1 MGAGLGLVLPLVAI
15 VLVVGW
21 VVHTAVEE
29 AAEIGRRTRCAENLR
44 RIAEAAQAY
53 AQAHANAWPD
63 VFSETSISWHDV
75 GNTRTDQWD
84 PVAAEVKAG
93 AKKTPG
99 VVSPKGPQGAAQKRH
114 RVSFSPAADPAGPPS
129 ASPSAPPSVAC
140 FAEPPGVAG
149 PAEQG
154 PDGPGDNGLD
164 VQSNTANLWT
174 LIHWGLG
181 PEAFI
186 CPATAHLVDRVD
198 VAAIRTTYAA
208 YLAER
213 RKAEEAIAKAA
224 AERAAAEKDAAE
236 KAKTEV
242 PRELTPADLFAPAV
256 PKPKPEGPP
265 EKGPAPPKKPDEF
278 RPEKPPEDLAIG
290 DIGIEET
297 TAEKPTL
304 PPRPAEDVPVAT
316 GAKRPAA
323 PDIPLPDPPRI
334 VRDFRGECFCSYSY
348 QNVLGRFALT
358 AACEAPGEVAV
369 LADSNPMRRD
379 FWSGPEEEAA
389 KKKPRKAPGV
399 EPSPPPDTR
408 GTIKTRVRHGPT
420 DRKLAEGT
428 KFIQTEATANWNTEV
443 TAVAHPW
450 ELNSPNHAFQGQNV
464 LYLDGHVEWTVH
476 PYCGPRMDNIWLRRR
491 TDVARDPIFDQ
502 ILNLREFND
511 PTSYD
516 GRTSLDVAEKEDPSK
531 GAPASAKKKKE
542 KEKDELPRLQDSF
555 LVP

>member
-1 MGAGLGLVLPLVAI
+1 MGVGLGLLLPLVAI
-15 VLVVGW
+15 MLLVGW

-63 VFSETSISWHDV
+63 VFSETSISWYDV

-84 PVAAEVKAG
+84 PVAEAKAKAAPESAAAKGG
-93 AKKTPG
+93 A
-99 VVSPKGPQGAAQKRH
+99 
-114 RVSFSPAADPAGPPS
+114 PAADPAEPPS
-129 ASPSAPPSVAC
+129 ASP
-140 FAEPPGVAG
+140 GIAG

-154 PDGPGDNGLD
+154 PGDPGDNGLA
-164 VQSNTANLWT
+164 VQSNTANLWH
-174 LIHWGLG
+174 LIHWGLA
-181 PEAFI
+181 PEAFV

-213 RKAEEAIAKAA
+213 RKAEDAIAKAA

-236 KAKTEV
+236 KAKAEV

-265 EKGPAPPKKPDEF
+265 EKGSAPTKKPDEF
-278 RPEKPPEDLAIG
+278 RPETPPEDLAIG

-304 PPRPAEDVPVAT
+304 PPRPADDVPVAT
-316 GAKRPAA
+316 GAKKPAA
-323 PDIPLPDPPRI
+323 PDIPLPEPPRMP
-334 VRDFRGECFCSYSY
+334 RDFRGEGFCSYSY

-358 AACEAPGEVAV
+358 AACEAPDEVAV

-408 GTIKTRVRHGPT
+408 GTIKTRVRQGPT

-428 KFIQTEATANWNTEV
+428 KFIQTEATANWNAEV
-443 TAVAHPW
+443 TAIAHPW

-511 PTSYD
+511 PASYD